1 MSSQRFNTFVR
12 FLIRW
17 EGATNAKDGEDT
29 EATYLRAMPFA
40 FSNHRADSGGPTM
53 MGVTL
58 HLFTLWRMHICH
70 LPQPAIDD
78 LRKMS
83 FSEWQDIVRN
93 CCWLPVRAD
102 LMPYDCFAI
111 ALADWYWHSG
121 KVAVLKAQTLLHA
134 EPDAVVGRKTLFAAR
149 RLMST
154 RERGRQTATKLTE
167 TRREWLMCL
176 AERRPKDRAFVEGW
190 NNRLDALL
198 AMFNTLDL
206 LPGE

>member
-1 MSSQRFNTFVR
+1 M
-12 FLIRW
+12 
-17 EGATNAKDGEDT
+17 
-29 EATYLRAMPFA
+29 
-40 FSNHRADSGGPTM
+40 
-53 MGVTL
+53 
-58 HLFTLWRMHICH
+58 
-70 LPQPAIDD
+70 
-78 LRKMS
+78 
-83 FSEWQDIVRN
+83 
-93 CCWLPVRAD
+93 
-102 LMPYDCFAI
+102 
-111 ALADWYWHSG
+111 
-121 KVAVLKAQTLLHA
+121 LKAQTLLHA